1 MAVPMFMIISGYV
14 YSFSYRR
21 NTIES
26 IGMSYYPKN
35 IINKFIRYT
44 VPFVIVFVIEE
55 ILWIHADLGGTAY
68 TCIMGFLQ
76 GGWGQGS
83 YYYPVMIQFIFVY
96 PIIYFIIKKHN
107 FIGVIICGVIN
118 AIYEL
123 LQCAYGMN
131 ESCYRLLMCRY
142 ILLIAVGC
150 YIASEEYVFRK
161 KLSVILFCIGFL
173 FITSIYYWGYTPKII
188 SYWTGTSF
196 IASFYIIPIAMILLS
211 RVRNV
216 RLKLLEIIGKA
227 SYHIFLAQMVW
238 YIFGTGFIS
247 IYIANRLS
255 QIVCNIIVC
264 LILGVVFYYIETPIN
279 KYINKKVSSLV
290 K

>member
-1 MAVPMFMIISGYV
+1 M
-14 YSFSYRR
+14 
-21 NTIES
+21 
-26 IGMSYYPKN
+26 
-35 IINKFIRYT
+35 
-44 VPFVIVFVIEE
+44 
-55 ILWIHADLGGTAY
+55 
-68 TCIMGFLQ
+68 
-76 GGWGQGS
+76 
-83 YYYPVMIQFIFVY
+83 
-96 PIIYFIIKKHN
+96 
-107 FIGVIICGVIN
+107 
-118 AIYEL
+118 
-123 LQCAYGMN
+123 
-131 ESCYRLLMCRY
+131 
-142 ILLIAVGC
+142 
-150 YIASEEYVFRK
+150 
-161 KLSVILFCIGFL
+161 